1 MVRVLSSLTQ
11 VSQRGMVEHTKRP
24 VKVLFL
30 SRNALIFSFVYYR
43 SLLFWWPK
51 LKQELVS
58 AITPISRRQDGL
70 LPQAFGLWVQKERNE
85 TWNENDLNCKNTK
98 IKWRNDSSLS
108 HSLLSAKDARLLRLR
123 PPPLPCLPLP
133 RLPSPDKE
141 RTGWRWK
148 AGLQFDPVPY
158 LAAQQPRALRCHIFT
173 A

>member
-11 VSQRGMVEHTKRP
+11 VSQRGMVEHTKRQ

-58 AITPISRRQDGL
+58 AITPISRRL
-70 LPQAFGLWVQKERNE
+70 LAYEFKRKGMKHGMKMIWTAKIRKLNE
-85 TWNENDLNCKNTK
+85 EMTPHWL
-98 IKWRNDSSLS
+98 ILS
-108 HSLLSAKDARLLRLR
+108 
-123 PPPLPCLPLP
+123 CLPKMHVSFVYV
-133 RLPSPDKE
+133 PSPVSPFPSPTHKE

-158 LAAQQPRALRCHIFT
+158 LAAQQPRALQCHIFT